1 MAGGTFLFTGALD
14 FLLPVTTFLAPSAIG
29 TGIVVF
35 RRDRYW
41 RG

>member
-14 FLLPVTTFLAPSAIG
+14 FLLPVTTILALSAIG
-29 TGIVVF
+29 TGIVVL